1 MILDLESLSK
11 AIYTYKEILKKT
23 ENINFFSNLDDITKQ
38 ALKAGV
44 IQYFEFTY
52 ELSWKFIKRW
62 LENNIGRAYTD
73 GISRKNLF
81 IMAAE
86 NKLIENVKH
95 WMIYHRARNLTS
107 HTYNKKIADEV
118 YEVAKEFVIDAEKL
132 LVRLEIKNTEEDI
145 DHEFE

>member
-11 AIYTYKEILKKT
+11 AVYTYKEILKKT
-23 ENINFFSNLDDITKQ
+23 EEADFFSDLDEITKE

-44 IQYFEFTY
+44 IQYFELTY

-86 NKLIENVKH
+86 NKLIENVKP
-95 WMIYHRARNLTS
+95 WLIYHRARNLTS

-118 YEVAKEFVIDAEKL
+118 YEIAKDFIIDAEKL
-132 LVRLEIKNTEEDI
+132 LVILEFKNTEEDI
-145 DHEFE
+145 DHEIE